1 MILQGREQFMSPI
14 FLFILIAI
22 VVAAVAFAAGYFF
35 KQQSGA
41 EAVQLAKA
49 EADRLIEDA
58 RTRQK
63 EMVLEAKEEAV
74 KTKSAAEQ
82 DARERRAEVQ
92 RREQRLQQREENFE
106 RKSESLEK
114 RDRAL
119 SAKETE
125 IEAAREAA
133 EKLVGEQRRELER
146 VSGMTAEEARF
157 QLVASIEQEA
167 QEEATQRIREI
178 ELATKEE
185 ASRRAR
191 WIVAQAIQR
200 CAAETTVE
208 TTQSMVPIPN
218 EEMKGRIIGK
228 EGRNI
233 RAIEAATGVDLII
246 DDTPEAVVLSSFDP
260 VRREVARLSLLKLI
274 ADGRIHPTR
283 IEELVAKA
291 RQEVEQQIKEEG
303 DRVAYEVGVHGL
315 HPELIRTLG
324 RLKFRFSYGQ
334 NQLQHSME
342 VAFLASAMAAELGA
356 DVNVCKRAGLLHDIG
371 KAVDHEVDGPHALI
385 GAELAKKLNIGQRIV
400 HAIQAHHFEVEPQ
413 TVEAFLVA
421 AADAISAARPGARR
435 ETVENYI
442 KRLEA
447 LEDVA
452 LGFRGVEKA
461 YALQA
466 GREVRVMVKPEQVD
480 EGQALRLNRDIVK
493 RIEDTLDYPGQIKVT
508 VIRETRVVDY
518 AK

>member
-1 MILQGREQFMSPI
+1 MSPDDS
-14 FLFILIAI
+14 LTVTLLILGAI
-22 VVAAVAFAAGYFF
+22 VIAAAAFAIGFYL
-35 KQQSGA
+35 KRQIGA
-41 EAVQLAKA
+41 ERIRLAQD
-49 EADRLIEDA
+49 EADRLIEEA

-63 EMVLEAKEEAV
+63 ELVLEAKEEAV
-74 KTKSAAEQ
+74 RLKSAAEQ
-82 DARERRAEVQ
+82 DARERRAEVH

-106 RKSESLEK
+106 RKSEQFEK

-119 SAKETE
+119 AAKEADAQ
-125 IEAAREAA
+125 AALEHA
-133 EKLVGEQRRELER
+133 ERLLLEQRRELER
-146 VSGMTAEEARF
+146 IGALTSEQAR
-157 QLVASIEQEA
+157 QELLASIEAEVRQEA
-167 QEEATQRIREI
+167 AQRIRAI
-178 ELATKEE
+178 EAATKEE
-185 ASRRAR
+185 AGRRAR
-191 WIVAQAIQR
+191 WIIAQAIQR

-208 TTQSMVPIPN
+208 TTQSTVPIPN

-233 RAIEAATGVDLII
+233 RALEAATGVDLII

-260 VRREVARLSLLKLI
+260 VRREVARVALLKLI

-283 IEELVAKA
+283 IEEVVAKA
-291 RQEVEQQIKEEG
+291 KAEVDQQLREEG
-303 DRVAYEVGVHGL
+303 EKAAYEVGVHGL
-315 HPELIRTLG
+315 HPELIRTIG
-324 RLKFRFSYGQ
+324 RLKYRYSYGQ
-334 NQLQHSME
+334 NQLTHSLE
-342 VAFLASAMAAELGA
+342 VSFLAAAMASEIGA

-371 KAVDHEVDGPHALI
+371 KAVDHEVDGPHAII
-385 GAELAKKLNIGQRIV
+385 GAELARKYNIPPRIV
-400 HAIQAHHFEVEPQ
+400 HPIQAHHFEVEPQ

-435 ETVENYI
+435 ETVESYI

-452 LGFRGVEKA
+452 MGFRGVEKA

-466 GREVRVMVKPEQVD
+466 GREIRVLVKPEQVG
-480 EGQALRLNRDIVK
+480 EEEAWRLNRDIVK

>member
-1 MILQGREQFMSPI
+1 MPPEPL
-14 FLFILIAI
+14 LIVPVAV
-22 VVAAVAFAAGYFF
+22 VVALVAFAAGYFV
-35 KQQSGA
+35 KQRSGA
-41 EAVQLAKA
+41 ERMRLVQ
-49 EADRLIEDA
+49 ADVDRVVEEA

-63 EMVLEAKEEAV
+63 ELVLEAKEEAV
-74 KTKSAAEQ
+74 RIKSAAEQ

-92 RREQRLQQREENFE
+92 RREQRLQQREENIE
-106 RKSESLEK
+106 KKGEGLEK
-114 RDRAL
+114 RDRTLA
-119 SAKETE
+119 AMEAQAEETLE
-125 IEAAREAA
+125 QA
-133 EKLVGEQRRELER
+133 EQLRQQQQRELER
-146 VSGMTAEEARF
+146 IGSLTADQARA
-157 QLVASIEQEA
+157 QLIASIEEQA
-167 QEEATQRIREI
+167 QQEATQKIREI
-178 ELATKEE
+178 ENQAKEE
-185 ASRRAR
+185 AARRAR

-208 TTQSMVPIPN
+208 TTQSTVTIPN

-233 RAIEAATGVDLII
+233 RALEAATGVDLII
-246 DDTPEAVVLSSFDP
+246 DDTPETVVLSSFDP
-260 VRREVARLSLLKLI
+260 VRREVARLSLMKLI
-274 ADGRIHPTR
+274 VDGRIHPTR
-283 IEELVAKA
+283 IEELVAKSKA
-291 RQEVEQQIKEEG
+291 EVEQQLKDEG
-303 DRVAYEVGVHGL
+303 EKAAYEAGVHGL
-315 HPELIRTLG
+315 HSELIRTVG

-334 NQLQHSME
+334 NQLVHSLE
-342 VAFLASAMAAELGA
+342 VSYLASAMAAELGA
-356 DVNVCKRAGLLHDIG
+356 DVNVCRRAGFLHDIG

-385 GAELAKKLNIGQRIV
+385 GADLAKKFNIAPRVV

-435 ETVENYI
+435 ETVDNYI

-452 LGFRGVEKA
+452 LGFKGVEKA

-466 GREVRVMVKPEQVD
+466 GREIRILVKPEQVG
-480 EGQALRLNRDIVK
+480 EEEAWRLNRDIVK

>member
-1 MILQGREQFMSPI
+1 MSPVSV
-14 FLFILIAI
+14 FILVIVIAAL
-22 VVAAVAFAAGYFF
+22 AAAGAFAAGYFF
-35 KQQSGA
+35 KQRSGVA
-41 EAVQLAKA
+41 TAQLAKEEA
-49 EADRLIEDA
+49 ERLLEDT
-58 RTRQK
+58 RTKQK
-63 EMVLEAKEEAV
+63 ELVLEAKEEAV
-74 KTKSAAEQ
+74 RLKSAAEQ

-119 SAKETE
+119 AAKEAE
-125 IEAAREAA
+125 SEAVRQEV
-133 EKLVGEQRRELER
+133 ERLRNEQRRELER
-146 VSGMTAEEARF
+146 VSGLTAEQAHE

-167 QEEATQRIREI
+167 QQVATQRIREI
-178 ELATKEE
+178 EAQTKEE
-185 ASRRAR
+185 AARRAR
-191 WIVAQAIQR
+191 WIVSQAIQR

-208 TTQSMVPIPN
+208 MTQSLVPIPN

-233 RAIEAATGVDLII
+233 RSIESATGVDLII

-283 IEELVAKA
+283 IEELVTKS

-303 DRVAYEVGVHGL
+303 ERAAYEAGVHGV

-334 NQLQHSME
+334 NQLQHSLE
-342 VAFLASAMAAELGA
+342 VSFLAAAMAAELGA

-385 GAELAKKLNIGQRIV
+385 GADLAKKFNIPARIV

-480 EGQALRLNRDIVK
+480 EEQAFRLNRDIVK